1 MMRTLVLFDSLS
13 IVLPILIAVGAAVFL
28 AVAFII
34 TYKLT
39 RKKIS
44 KNSKDTFEIL
54 LEALGGKGNILLVTN
69 SRSRI
74 TFKLA
79 DSSLVDREK
88 LTEAG
93 VASVITMSEKISL
106 VFNEDASKTA
116 QKFQNLL

>member
-1 MMRTLVLFDSLS
+1 MMAPVIFDSFTNYLPIIIGAGALVLFTLVF
-13 IVLPILIAVGAAVFL
+13 VL
-28 AVAFII
+28 

-39 RKKIS
+39 RKKLS
-44 KNSKDTFEIL
+44 KKQPDNFNIL
-54 LEALGGKGNILLVTN
+54 LEALGGKGNIISVTN

-74 TFKLA
+74 TLKLQ
-79 DSSLVDREK
+79 DSSLINREK

-93 VASVITMSEKISL
+93 VVSVISMSEKISL

>member
-1 MMRTLVLFDSLS
+1 MRSLILLDSLV
-13 IVLPILIAVGAAVFL
+13 IVVPILIAVGAVILLVA
-28 AVAFII
+28 AFII
-34 TYKLT
+34 GYTITKKKL
-39 RKKIS
+39 S
-44 KNSKDTFEIL
+44 KNTKDNFEIL

-74 TFKLA
+74 TLKLI
-79 DSSLVDREK
+79 DTSLIDREK